1 MFEFTDLITKEKP
14 TVSSTTAKTVEEP
27 PSLMQ
32 KFYTELLPTQNNL
45 NLLKSLTIQKRN
57 ICSKTII

>member
-1 MFEFTDLITKEKP
+1 MTKEKP

-27 PSLMQ
+27 PTLMQ
-32 KFYTELLPTQNNL
+32 KFYAKLLPTQNHL

-57 ICSKTII
+57 TCSKTII